1 MSEQRAEHDPRP
13 DARGQGEERVSVLHC
28 RSSAATYGPE
38 RALMLMVDALGHRAI
53 ETRLLALYRQSEPS
67 SPVHPWIEQARE
79 DGLYADQIVDP
90 GPFSIGVV
98 RRLGRRI
105 TAADANILHTHD
117 YKTNILGGLA
127 ARKHDRSMPWV
138 ATVHLHTS
146 TSRRLR
152 LYRAI
157 DLFLLRLAD
166 RVITVSRDQRRLL
179 LERGVDRRRIAL
191 VPNVIDAERF
201 REEAD
206 ERGAVRARLGIEGE
220 VPLITTIGRLSVQK
234 GMDHFLEAAAQV
246 RQVRPETRFLIAG
259 HGPLR
264 GALESQAEALGLS
277 DQLRFLGYRADVAS
291 ILAASDVVALPSR
304 DEGLPIILLEALSM
318 GCPIVATRV
327 GGVPDLIRDGET
339 GLLVPPGAPDEVAAR
354 MLELISDR
362 EEAQRM
368 GAAGLAFVKRSCSPD
383 RAARRL
389 SSIYRTVLNERR

>member
-1 MSEQRAEHDPRP
+1 MDSGSQRI
-13 DARGQGEERVSVLHC
+13 SVLHC

-38 RALMLMVDALGHRAI
+38 RALMLDQRDI
-53 ETRLLALYRQSEPS
+53 ETRLLALYRHPDPS

-105 TAADANILHTHD
+105 GTADADILHTHD

-127 ARKHDRSMPWV
+127 ARKQDRSMPWV

-157 DLFLLRLAD
+157 DLLLLRLAD
-166 RVITVSRDQRRLL
+166 RVVTVSRDQRRLL

-191 VPNVIDAERF
+191 VPNVIDAARF

-206 ERGAVRARLGIEGE
+206 DRDAVRARLGIAANI
-220 VPLITTIGRLSVQK
+220 PLITCIGRLSVQK

-246 RQVRPETRFLIAG
+246 HETRPDTRFLIAG

-264 GALESQAEALGLS
+264 GALEAQAEALGLR
-277 DQLRFLGYRADVAS
+277 DCIRFLGYRADVAS

-304 DEGLPIILLEALSM
+304 DEGLPVILLEALAM
-318 GCPIVATRV
+318 GRPIVATRV

-339 GLLVPPGAPDEVAAR
+339 GLLVPPGAPEEVAAR
-354 MLELISDR
+354 MLELVTDR
-362 EEAQRM
+362 DEAERM
-368 GAAGLAFVKRSCSPD
+368 GQAGLAFVKRNCSPD
-383 RAARRL
+383 KAARRL